1 MLDHDKDGY
10 PIKWNATDQLRRQRK
25 ALKDAILA
33 VLLLILLCCA
43 LVVWGAHADNLFSPD
58 SEKTLD
64 STSDLSEQ

>member
-10 PIKWNATDQLRRQRK
+10 PIEWNATDQLQRQRK

-43 LVVWGAHADNLFSPD
+43 VVVWEAHADNLFSPD

-64 STSDLSEQ
+64 STSDSSAQ